1 MKALL
6 ICPSEREPV
15 RLLAERVPLANMPLL
30 GQSLLEYWMSWLANA
45 QVNAVK
51 VLAHDRPEH
60 VRAAVGAGERWGIT
74 VEVIEESRE
83 LTPAQALLKYEKVLQ
98 PTPLQNGIAVLDHFP
113 ELSSYPLFSS
123 YGGCFEALNAWMPH
137 AKMPD
142 RVGIRE
148 LEPGVRVGMNSH
160 ISPGAKLV
168 APCWVGR
175 NVYVGQ
181 DAVIGPNSVV
191 EDGSFI
197 EGAVEIRESYI
208 GPDTFVGRYAELA
221 NSFAWGNTLINW
233 KSGSAAVVPDA
244 FMLCALRRPRAVTS
258 HGWVRRLSELY
269 ARNKDDVQ
277 MVWKHLLM
285 NKEG

>member
-6 ICPSEREPV
+6 ICPSEREAV
-15 RLLAERVPLANMPLL
+15 RLLAERAPLANMPLL
-30 GQSLLEYWMSWLANA
+30 GQTLLEYWMSWLANA
-45 QVNAVK
+45 QVKEVK

-60 VRAAVGAGERWGIT
+60 ARAILGAGERWGLT

-98 PTPLQNGIAVLDHFP
+98 PTPLPNGIAVLDHFP
-113 ELSSYPLFSS
+113 ELSTCPLFSS
-123 YGGCFEALNAWMPH
+123 YGSCFAALNEWMPH
-137 AKMPD
+137 ANTPD
-142 RVGIRE
+142 RVGFRE
-148 LEPGVRVGMNSH
+148 VEPGVRLGIHSH
-160 ISPGAKLV
+160 ISPGAKLL

-175 NVYVGQ
+175 NAYVGKG
-181 DAVIGPNSVV
+181 AVIGPNSVV

-197 EGAVEIRESYI
+197 EETVEIRDSYI
-208 GPDTFVGRYAELA
+208 GPDTFVGRYAELG

-233 KSGSAAVVPDA
+233 KTGSGAVVPDA
-244 FMLCALRRPRAVTS
+244 FMLCALRQPRAAMRHS
-258 HGWVRRLSELY
+258 WVRRISEVY